1 MEFKDVVRGRRSVR
15 KYLAKKID
23 RSVLNEVLEDA
34 MWAPSGVNI
43 QPWHFVVAESDEA
56 MAKVLELM
64 RKAAVIDAPHLHER
78 FQKNPEVAKNS
89 LGFIADLGG
98 APTAIMAFQG
108 KDEYPLMEDGVIESV
123 SAAIENLVLSAY
135 DHGLSTC
142 WLTAPMQ
149 ADMDYEF
156 RDAFAPGKGRMLA
169 IICIGYAEESKIPK
183 APARKDGR
191 VEFI

>member
-15 KYLAKKID
+15 KYQDKKID
-23 RSVLNEVLEDA
+23 REILNEILEDA

-56 MAKVLELM
+56 MEKVRELM
-64 RKAAVIDAPHLHER
+64 RKASVVDAPHLHER
-78 FQKNPEVAKNS
+78 FQKNPEVANS
-89 LGFIADLGG
+89 ALGFIATLGG
-98 APTAIMAFQG
+98 APTAIMVFQG